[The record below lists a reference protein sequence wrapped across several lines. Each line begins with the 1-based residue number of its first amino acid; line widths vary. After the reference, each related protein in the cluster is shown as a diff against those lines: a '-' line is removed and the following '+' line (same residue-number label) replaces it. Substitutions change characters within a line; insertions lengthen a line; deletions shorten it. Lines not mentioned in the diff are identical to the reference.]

1 MCKKYVKLISKGLI
15 IHYQHTYLSVHD
27 FLNFCVCFLMTDEVF
42 VMIELVCHFL
52 KEAEVIRV
60 AWP

>member
-1 MCKKYVKLISKGLI
+1 MLISKGLI
-15 IHYQHTYLSVHD
+15 IHYHHTYLSAHD
-27 FLNFCVCFLMTDEVF
+27 FLYFCVCFLMTDEVF